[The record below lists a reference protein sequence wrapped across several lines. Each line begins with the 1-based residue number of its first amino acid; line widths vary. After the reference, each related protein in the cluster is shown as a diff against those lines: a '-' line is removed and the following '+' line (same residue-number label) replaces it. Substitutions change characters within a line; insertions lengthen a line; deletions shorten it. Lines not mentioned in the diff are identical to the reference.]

1 MRYGAFW
8 IICFGAKVSTCPH
21 PVPASDVVSL
31 RSNDA
36 HCGHLRRD
44 FLAMEF
50 FSHPAWHRTPDTVST
65 IFESEIGTGGKWL
78 FARAA
83 PKGLT

>member
-1 MRYGAFW
+1 
-8 IICFGAKVSTCPH
+8 
-21 PVPASDVVSL
+21 VVSL
-31 RSNDA
+31 HSNDA

-44 FLAMEF
+44 FLAKLEF
-50 FSHPAWHRTPDTVST
+50 PSRPAWHRTPDTVST

-83 PKGLT
+83 PKELT